1 MCSFKREPGSVPYVH
16 SREASLRSVRFLPWT
31 VQVIGKACAAGILSV
46 GNLNDGFTSL
56 KQYRAVPF
64 FCVTVGYTHS
74 PAICPFSSVAAFIAI
89 KLHRVS
95 TSCLPSALGPDV
107 AADVGILCFF
117 CPQRV
122 LLRGDSLFKI
132 FSKS

>member
-1 MCSFKREPGSVPYVH
+1 MCSFKRELGSVPYVH

-31 VQVIGKACAAGILSV
+31 VQVIGKASAAGILAV

-56 KQYRAVPF
+56 KQYRAVPFF

-89 KLHRVS
+89 KLHTVS
-95 TSCLPSALGPDV
+95 TSCLPSVLGPDV
-107 AADVGILCFF
+107 AADVGILCF
-117 CPQRV
+117 
-122 LLRGDSLFKI
+122 LLSSESFAKG
-132 FSKS
+132 